1 MPLIETAIAF
11 VAAMLAASLFVSA
24 LVQLLQNGLHYR
36 GRTVVEMLKTLLNGF
51 LVYHNDPD
59 ALVVD
64 DPKKSKKKDP
74 KGYTEAKKRIDA
86 RLDQFAHD
94 VLSDPAL
101 HSREVKLEY
110 GDDDEKLASLIEYIH
125 PDDLIGLAYNYAESY
140 PPGKHAEGEPGF
152 PRPVEPASEAPST
165 VTAVAARKLP
175 NQWLPEV
182 WVGMNTGADNKAAP
196 KPYAT
201 AANFASYVD
210 RWFATI
216 EATHSQQF
224 KRRIRRL
231 TVGVSCLVVV
241 LFCLDGLQL
250 IRTLYHS
257 RTAADQLAKQA
268 DTLQATASRLGVA
281 GSAGSTE
288 LDKTAKDLLLE
299 LQKTSSI
306 LDDAAVGIGWQNSWI
321 TRRWCAFK
329 GVCKDNEMPTTAG
342 RLFLDLMVWLFG
354 LIFSCVMLSLGA
366 PFWVSTMGKLIKFQN
381 DVENRRQ
388 EPDTTPPPAK

>member
-1 MPLIETAIAF
+1 MPLIETALAF

-36 GRTVVEMLKTLLNGF
+36 GRTVVQMLKTLLNGF

-59 ALVVD
+59 ALLVD
-64 DPKKSKKKDP
+64 DPRRSKQKDP
-74 KGYTEAKKRIDA
+74 VGYAAAQKRIDA
-86 RLDQFAHD
+86 RLNQFAHD

-110 GDDDEKLASLIEYIH
+110 GDDDAKLASLIEYIH

-140 PPGKHAEGEPGF
+140 PPGKHAEGAPGF
-152 PRPVEPASEAPST
+152 PRPVEPASVAPST
-165 VTAVAARKLP
+165 VDQVAARKLP

-182 WVGMNTGADNKAAP
+182 WVGMGTGADKQAAP

-210 RWFATI
+210 RWFGTI

-257 RTAADQLAKQA
+257 RTAADSLAKQA
-268 DTLQATASRLGVA
+268 DTLQATASRLSVA
-281 GSAGSTE
+281 GSAPSTE
-288 LDKTAKDLLLE
+288 VDKTAKDLLLE

-321 TRRWCAFK
+321 TRRWCVFK
-329 GVCKDNEMPTTAG
+329 GVCKDGEMPTTAG
-342 RLFLDLMVWLFG
+342 RLLLDVMVWLFG

-366 PFWVSTMGKLIKFQN
+366 PFWVSTMGSLIKFQN
-381 DVENRRQ
+381 DVEGRRRD
-388 EPDTTPPPAK
+388 DTTPPPTK